1 MRFRLSIVVPI
12 DAAAVSPMKMLASIL
27 LTVPLLLFATVQAA
41 AQKTNPVD
49 RRVSNPLPDSNS
61 KKIDRTDG
69 SDGAQLPLEE
79 GGDGELVV
87 YSEIQSV
94 EGESGKRILRHQGS
108 VDVRYGF
115 YRLRADRVIIYEE
128 TGMVLAEGDVIFD
141 QGIDQRISG
150 TKGEWNFR
158 TKLGR
163 FFGAKGYTNR
173 SNDGSV
179 IFFSADSVERV
190 GLDRIIV
197 TNGSFTACDEP
208 VPKWSF
214 TARKAVIETG
224 ESIQLDGAR
233 FRIKD
238 FAILPIPGASIPIKK
253 LGRSSGFLLPA
264 FGYSP
269 LKGFRV
275 ATAYYQTLGDSADA
289 TVRGDIFSAR
299 GLGIGL
305 DVRTRANSR
314 SFFDF
319 GIYTVKDRLFGGGD
333 TPQKPNQGGT
343 TIYADG
349 VHYFS
354 NGFTAAVDVRL
365 TSSLDFRQVFSD
377 GIQQIISP
385 TEVSE
390 AFVTR
395 SWSSYSFSVLTRSR
409 LVSIPNVRVRT
420 RNLPSLVFEK
430 RPSQIG
436 FLKNTFF
443 SFRSSMDGMSR
454 KDEVDNASLYFS
466 NFGSNPLVTP
476 AVTQRIDFSPQ
487 ITVPLST
494 RFLNVTIVGAGR
506 VTYYSN
512 SLDGLRQVVGKN
524 LIRRYGEFS
533 IDLHPVAWA
542 RNFYRRDG
550 KVGFRHVIEPFA
562 IYRRVEGINNFKSII
577 RFDDVDIVSDTN
589 EIEFGISNR
598 IFTRKKVSDIQDPDD
613 SVQPYEVLSL
623 TIRGKYFFDKE
634 FGGALVPGTRNQ
646 MSSGLG
652 LSFYSFG
659 GVPRRF
665 SPLNAELIYRPSK
678 RVSLSTR
685 GDYGLSGDGLR
696 AAAVS
701 AGYDTK
707 LFKLFQTFYYT
718 RAVRLIPA
726 LSSYANPNGRESG
739 TLRGS
744 QWNPALFVGDRDSG
758 LFAGASLFFDFQN
771 RRVSDV
777 QPLISSIY
785 TLGYS
790 YDCCSLAVQ
799 YYGFNVGVRRESR
812 LAFSFRLNGIGTIGT
827 QDFGIGTRELK

>member
-1 MRFRLSIVVPI
+1 MFTIQV
-12 DAAAVSPMKMLASIL
+12 
-27 LTVPLLLFATVQAA
+27 T

-49 RRVSNPLPDSNS
+49 RRVSNPLPESDS
-61 KKIDRTDG
+61 KKADRGRSNDG
-69 SDGAQLPLEE
+69 SQSVVEE
-79 GGDGELVV
+79 GGNGELIV
-87 YSEIQSV
+87 YSETQSV
-94 EGESGKRILRHQGS
+94 EGEAGKRVLKHQGS

-141 QGIDQRISG
+141 QGNDQRISG

-163 FFGAKGYTNR
+163 FFEAKGYTNR

-190 GLDRIIV
+190 ATDRIV
-197 TNGSFTACDEP
+197 VVNGSFTACDEP

-214 TARKAVIETG
+214 TARKAVIDIG
-224 ESIQLDGAR
+224 DSIALDGAR
-233 FRIKD
+233 FRVKD
-238 FAILPIPGASIPIKK
+238 VPILPVPGASIPIKR

-275 ATAYYQTLGDSADA
+275 ATAYYQTLGDSVDA
-289 TVRGDIFSAR
+289 TIRGDIFSAR
-299 GLGIGL
+299 GLGLGV
-305 DVRTRANSR
+305 DVRTRANAR

-319 GIYTVKDRLFGGGD
+319 GIYSVRDRLFGGG
-333 TPQKPNQGGT
+333 PSPEKPNQGGT

-390 AFVTR
+390 AFVAK

-430 RPSQIG
+430 RPSEIG
-436 FLKNTFF
+436 FLKNVFF
-443 SFRSSMDGMSR
+443 SFKSSMDGMSR

-476 AVTQRIDFSPQ
+476 EVTQRIDFSPQ
-487 ITVPLST
+487 VTVPISMRL
-494 RFLNVTIVGAGR
+494 LNLTITGAGR

-512 SLDGLRQVVGKN
+512 SLNASRQVVGKD
-524 LIRRYGEFS
+524 LIRRYGELS
-533 IDLHPVAWA
+533 INLHPVAWA
-542 RNFYRRDG
+542 SNFYRPDG
-550 KVGFRHVIEPFA
+550 KVRFRHVIEPFA
-562 IYRRVEGINNFKSII
+562 IYRRVEGIKDFKSII
-577 RFDDVDIVSDTN
+577 RFDETDIVSDTN
-589 EIEFGISNR
+589 EIEFGMSNR
-598 IFTRKKVSDIQDPDD
+598 IFTKRKSTGSGNDEN
-613 SVQPYEVLSL
+613 SVQPFEVLSL
-623 TIRGKYFFDKE
+623 TVRGKYFFDKE
-634 FGGALVPGTRNQ
+634 FGRALIPGSRNQ
-646 MSSGLG
+646 MTSGVG

-665 SPLNAELIYRPSK
+665 SPINMELNYRPADK
-678 RVSLSTR
+678 VSFSAR
-685 GDYGLSGDGLR
+685 IDYGLSGDGLR
-696 AAAVS
+696 AASVS

-707 LFKLFQTFYYT
+707 LLKLFQTFYYT
-718 RAVRLIPA
+718 RAVRLIPSLA
-726 LSSYANPNGRESG
+726 AYSDSNGREAG

-771 RRVSDV
+771 RRAAGV

-799 YYGFNVGVRRESR
+799 YYSFNVGVRRENR
-812 LAFSFRLNGIGTIGT
+812 LAFSFKLNGIGTIGT